1 MDRVRLG
8 IVGAG
13 NIAQLNVPGY
23 VAHDCCDVIA
33 VCDPHEGRAREAS
46 ARWDIDRVYTG
57 LDDLLADD
65 DIDAVEILTPTHLH
79 HAHVIAAARAGK
91 HISCQKP
98 MANSVRQGREMLDEV
113 RRAGVVYRI
122 SECAYHY
129 PPLLKAKELIA
140 EGAIGTPTMLRIKTV
155 VGTTDSEFQQGL
167 HADGYTW
174 RFNEKSP
181 GGHLFDDVV
190 HKYATALWMFDTDIR
205 SVQAVVRKGP
215 VFFEAPTAALWEYER
230 DDLLG
235 LMEVSYAP
243 NMHIRSR
250 YYGADEFFEVQGTGG
265 FLWVTRFT
273 GEMLDLPPLLLYSS
287 DGTTHDIPVEA
298 DWMAG
303 FRNSASHFIDALT
316 DGTSPEMSGEQG
328 IKVLQLAFAVYQ
340 ASNERRPIDPAS
352 IDDAVSPPWWPPM
365 RGDDWSTLT
374 G

>member
-23 VAHDCCDVIA
+23 IAHDSCDVIA
-33 VCDPHEGRAREAS
+33 VCDAHDGRAREAS
-46 ARWDIDRVYTG
+46 ARWDIDRVYTD

-98 MANSVRQGREMLDEV
+98 MANSVREGREMLDEV
-113 RRAGVVYRI
+113 LRAGVVYRI

-129 PPLLKAKELIA
+129 PPLVKAKELIA

-155 VGTTDSEFQQGL
+155 VGTTDSAFQQGL

-190 HKYATALWMFDTDIR
+190 HKYATALWLFDTDIR
-205 SVQAVVRKGP
+205 SVQSVVRKAP

-230 DDLLG
+230 DELLG

-250 YYGADEFFEVQGTGG
+250 YYGADEFFEVQGTDG

-273 GEMLDLPPLLLYSS
+273 GEMLDLPPLLLYSC
-287 DGTTHDIPVEA
+287 DGTTHDVFVEA

-303 FRNSASHFIDALT
+303 FRDSASHFIDALT
-316 DGTSPEMSGEQG
+316 QGTSPEMSAEQG

-352 IDDAVSPPWWPPM
+352 IDDAISPPWWPPM
-365 RGDDWSTLT
+365 RGDDWSTLES
-374 G
+374 